1 MTSPPSYLKP
11 QLQSL
16 ASLPVG
22 VPELS
27 ATAALPIM
35 QPVLLPKTPRKRTG
49 PRKGFKSL
57 GFPIISN
64 SPDNTYDMALLLRVS
79 PQTPGHPLQEA
90 HYDILFVRSLS
101 SSAVEC
107 VEYQDLPYNYKE
119 NQSLSPLPTSDVPSS
134 FPTYRKE
141 SIPYVRK
148 RDQQLMR
155 VPHRV

>member
-107 VEYQDLPYNYKE
+107 VASIRICLTTTRKTSPFRLFPHLMYRP
-119 NQSLSPLPTSDVPSS
+119 LSQRTERKVYRMYERGTSS
-134 FPTYRKE
+134 
-141 SIPYVRK
+141 
-148 RDQQLMR
+148 
-155 VPHRV
+155 